1 MDTTENNPRIPPALF
16 LLLLCILLGIAVVFS
31 LCLGR
36 YAITPREVFSIVQS
50 KVLFTP
56 SELSPVMQT
65 VIFDVRLPRILAAL
79 LVGAGLSVSGAA
91 FQGVFRNPLVSPF
104 ILGVSTGAGFG
115 AGLAILLAMNVIVI
129 QGMAFLF
136 GLVAVGLACWLA
148 SLYRRSSEIVMVLA
162 GMIVGA
168 FFSSLISLVQYIA
181 DPYEALPAIVF
192 WLMGSFSTV
201 TMQDLTVLAPVII
214 IASAVLLLL
223 RWRIN
228 VLSLGDEEAETLG
241 VDIKKIKGTIIICV
255 TLISA
260 ASVSLCGIIGWVG
273 LVVPHVAR
281 MFVGPDHR
289 WVLPVSFVIGATYLL
304 LVDDVARSLT
314 SAEIPLGILTGLI
327 GAPFFAYLLTR
338 KNVGW

>member
-1 MDTTENNPRIPPALF
+1 MDKKERELRIAPSLF
-16 LLLLCILLGIAVVFS
+16 LALLCILLGITVLVS
-31 LCLGR
+31 LCVGR
-36 YAITPREVFSIVQS
+36 YAISPQEVLSLLQS
-50 KVLFTP
+50 KVLFTTSDLP
-56 SELSPVMQT
+56 PVMRT
-65 VIFDVRLPRILAAL
+65 VIFDVRLPRILAAM
-79 LVGAGLSVSGAA
+79 LVGAGLSISGAS
-91 FQGVFRNPLVSPF
+91 FQGVFRNPLVSPY
-104 ILGVSTGAGFG
+104 ILGVSSGAGFG
-115 AGLAILLAMNVIVI
+115 AGLGILLSMNVIVI
-129 QGMAFLF
+129 QSMAFIF
-136 GLVAVGLACWLA
+136 GLVAVGLACWLS
-148 SLYRRSSEIVMVLA
+148 SLYRRASEIVMVLA

-201 TMQDLTVLAPVII
+201 TMQDLIVLAPVII
-214 IASAVLLLL
+214 IASVILLLL

-241 VDIKKIKGTIIICV
+241 VDIKTIKGTIIICV

-289 WVLPVSFVIGATYLL
+289 WLLPVSFVIGATYLL
-304 LVDDVARSLT
+304 LIDDVARSLT

-338 KNVGW
+338 KDVGW

>member
-1 MDTTENNPRIPPALF
+1 
-16 LLLLCILLGIAVVFS
+16 
-31 LCLGR
+31 
-36 YAITPREVFSIVQS
+36 
-50 KVLFTP
+50 
-56 SELSPVMQT
+56 
-65 VIFDVRLPRILAAL
+65 
-79 LVGAGLSVSGAA
+79 
-91 FQGVFRNPLVSPF
+91 
-104 ILGVSTGAGFG
+104 
-115 AGLAILLAMNVIVI
+115 
-129 QGMAFLF
+129 
-136 GLVAVGLACWLA
+136 
-148 SLYRRSSEIVMVLA
+148 MVLA